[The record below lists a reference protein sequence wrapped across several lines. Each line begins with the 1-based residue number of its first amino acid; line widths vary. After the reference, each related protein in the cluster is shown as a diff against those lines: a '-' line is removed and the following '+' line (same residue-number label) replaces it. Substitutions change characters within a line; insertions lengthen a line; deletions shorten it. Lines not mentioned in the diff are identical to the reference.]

1 MRAESPILD
10 ASMVLLIGVRPA
22 SHSGF
27 QTAVTDMKKLAVFTG
42 LFLVLAL
49 NSNVYAQSAKKY
61 KIGALTKSLANNRFL
76 EMKEGYECAR
86 KKFGVDIVLGS
97 TPTEGDDVEQLKL
110 FQSWLAEG
118 SCDGFV
124 VTPVTATSLNSALTA
139 ATRKN
144 KPIINVDELIPADA
158 ARADHIE
165 VVTRICPN
173 NVEVGK
179 LQAHLVLNWV
189 PKGSD
194 VAVIEG
200 DPRTVY
206 SVDRV
211 TGFTNAVIE
220 GGLKVVASQPANWNR
235 KEAYDIATKILTAH
249 PNVKAIFVASD
260 NMAIG
265 AIQAAAAVGAIGKVI
280 LVSVGGTPEAIDAV
294 KHGLLAAT
302 VAEYPDAMAYLA
314 VEMMVRKLKGELVPA
329 KIDSPIKL
337 ITKDNLSEGTNF
349 RGRL

>member
-1 MRAESPILD
+1 MTS
-10 ASMVLLIGVRPA
+10 
-22 SHSGF
+22 
-27 QTAVTDMKKLAVFTG
+27 TDMKKLAVFTG

-49 NSNVYAQSAKKY
+49 NSNVCAQGVKKY
-61 KIGALTKSLANNRFL
+61 KIGVLTKSLANTRFL
-76 EMKEGYECAR
+76 HMKEGYERAQ
-86 KKFGVDIVLGS
+86 KEFGVDIVLGS
-97 TPTEGDDVEQLKL
+97 TPTEEDYVEQLKL

-118 SCDGFV
+118 SCDGFI

-144 KPIINVDELIPADA
+144 KPIVNVDELIPTEA

-165 VVTRICPN
+165 IVARICPN
-173 NVEVGK
+173 NLEVGK
-179 LQAHLVLNWV
+179 LQAHLILNSV
-189 PKGSD
+189 PIASD

-200 DPRTVY
+200 DPRTAC

-211 TGFTNAVIE
+211 TGFTNAVID
-220 GGLKVVASQPANWNR
+220 GGLKVVESQPANWNR
-235 KEAYDIATKILTAH
+235 KEAYDVATKILAAH
-249 PNVKAIFVASD
+249 PSVKAIFAASD

-265 AIQAAAAVGAIGKVI
+265 AIHAVEATGAIGKVI
-280 LVSVGGTPEAIDAV
+280 VVSVGGTPEGIDAI

-314 VEMMVRKLKGELVPA
+314 LEMMIRKLKGESIVPN
-329 KIDSPIKL
+329 KIDSPIEL

>member
-1 MRAESPILD
+1 
-10 ASMVLLIGVRPA
+10 MVLLIGVHPA

-27 QTAVTDMKKLAVFTG
+27 QTAVTDMKKLAVFTS
-42 LFLVLAL
+42 LFLVLTL
-49 NSNVYAQSAKKY
+49 NSNVYAQSAKKC
-61 KIGALTKSLANNRFL
+61 KIGALTKSLANTRFL
-76 EMKEGYECAR
+76 QMKEGYECAQ
-86 KKFGVDIVLGS
+86 KKFGLDVILGS
-97 TPTEGDDVEQLKL
+97 TPTEKDDVEQLKL

-144 KPIINVDELIPADA
+144 KPIINVDELIPTDA

-165 VVTRICPN
+165 IVTRICPN

-179 LQAHLVLNWV
+179 LQAHLVLNSV

-200 DPRTVY
+200 DPLTVY

-235 KEAYDIATKILTAH
+235 REAYDVATKILTDY
-249 PNVKAIFVASD
+249 PSVKALFVASD
-260 NMAIG
+260 TMAIG
-265 AIQAAAAVGAIGKVI
+265 AIQAAEAVGAIGKVI

-302 VAEYPDAMAYLA
+302 VAECPDAMAYLA
-314 VEMMVRKLKGELVPA
+314 VEVMVRKLKGELVPE
-329 KIDSPIKL
+329 KIHSPIKL
-337 ITKDNLSEGTNF
+337 ITKDNLSEGAKYYSTTLEGL
-349 RGRL
+349 RP

>member
-1 MRAESPILD
+1 
-10 ASMVLLIGVRPA
+10 
-22 SHSGF
+22 
-27 QTAVTDMKKLAVFTG
+27 MKKLAVFTG

-76 EMKEGYECAR
+76 EMKEGYECAQ

-179 LQAHLVLNWV
+179 LQAHLVLNRV

-200 DPRTVY
+200 DPRTVH
-206 SVDRV
+206 SVERV

-235 KEAYDIATKILTAH
+235 KKANDLATEILTTH

-337 ITKDNLSEGTNF
+337 ITKDNLSEGTKF
-349 RGRL
+349 YRTTLEGLRP

>member
-1 MRAESPILD
+1 
-10 ASMVLLIGVRPA
+10 
-22 SHSGF
+22 
-27 QTAVTDMKKLAVFTG
+27 MKKLAVFTG

-49 NSNVYAQSAKKY
+49 NSNVYAQSSKKY

-76 EMKEGYECAR
+76 EMKEGYECAQ
-86 KKFGVDIVLGS
+86 KEFGVDVVLGS
-97 TPTEGDDVEQLKL
+97 TPTEEDDVEQLKL

-144 KPIINVDELIPADA
+144 KPIINVDELIPTDA

-165 VVTRICPN
+165 IVTRICPN

-179 LQAHLVLNWV
+179 LQAHLVLNSV

-211 TGFTNAVIE
+211 TGFTKSVIE

-235 KEAYDIATKILTAH
+235 KEAYDIATKILAAH

-260 NMAIG
+260 DMAIG

-302 VAEYPDAMAYLA
+302 VAEYPDAMACLA
-314 VEMMVRKLKGELVPA
+314 VEMMVRKLRGELVPET
-329 KIDSPIKL
+329 IDSPIKL
-337 ITKDNLSEGTNF
+337 ITKDNLSEGTKF
-349 RGRL
+349 YRTTLEGLRP